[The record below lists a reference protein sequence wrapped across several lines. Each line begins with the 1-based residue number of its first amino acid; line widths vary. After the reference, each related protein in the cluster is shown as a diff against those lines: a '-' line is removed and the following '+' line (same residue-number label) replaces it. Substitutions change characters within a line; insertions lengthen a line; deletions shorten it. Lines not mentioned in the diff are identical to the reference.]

1 MNAAARTPGVDA
13 MGAWGGGDG
22 EWSWDV
28 AEGIVVCCCVPVNEL
43 RWMSCGG

>member
-22 EWSWDV
+22 EWSGGV
-28 AEGIVVCCCVPVNEL
+28 AEGILNEL
-43 RWMSCGG
+43 LWMSSRG